1 MEGAQAWGLCA
12 PVLLNINS
20 YALAFHMLA
29 EAAGLSCHMVSGV
42 VKHDDGS
49 TGDHA
54 WNRVCVNQ
62 EWYYIDCTWDDP
74 VGQGTG
80 YERYDYYLSRD
91 LWENHMV
98 EEEYSIFDRDMNYW
112 NLYYLT
118 GERF

>member
-1 MEGAQAWGLCA
+1 MEREGEEGFGYREVEGAQAWGLCA

-29 EAAGLSCHMVSGV
+29 EAAGLSCHMV
-42 VKHDDGS
+42 
-49 TGDHA
+49 
-54 WNRVCVNQ
+54 
-62 EWYYIDCTWDDP
+62 
-74 VGQGTG
+74 
-80 YERYDYYLSRD
+80 
-91 LWENHMV
+91 